1 MKTLQEYLGQEVNN
15 ELIKLAENFLL
26 KNTDFWDP
34 SHTSVIDSEDK
45 TYRIIKYSDNFLTE
59 FFSNTN
65 PDYNRI
71 QQLIT

>member
-1 MKTLQEYLGQEVNN
+1 MKTLQEYLGQEVNKK
-15 ELIKLAENFLL
+15 LIKLADDFLMRNSNF
-26 KNTDFWDP
+26 WE

-45 TYRIIKYSDNFLTE
+45 TYKIVKYSNSFLTE

-65 PDYNRI
+65 PDHNQI